1 MTQDPFSSV
10 FSTLAW
16 DGKGNL
22 AFLQDHLD
30 RMNRHAERLDIKLP
44 INLKEEI
51 ENSLGDLDK
60 CDETNAMPPGLVTV
74 RVTEEGD
81 VLVSSRTNA
90 KYRSRGSVISVAAP
104 KWSSRVR
111 GTKHG
116 AWQPYLEAKN
126 IARKS
131 GADAAILVDEG
142 AVIDADRATPV
153 ILDQDGTIW
162 IANDRQGGVDSVTLK
177 IILPELMNSGMPVNK
192 GRLHEKMIG
201 RCREMILVGTGIGV
215 MKIEEIDGQRIGN
228 DDEGKLFTIAKD
240 SLHRALLESWGE
252 EKS

>member
-1 MTQDPFSSV
+1 MSQDPFSSV

-16 DGKGNL
+16 DGKRNL
-22 AFLQDHLD
+22 AFLQEHLD
-30 RMNRHAERLDIKLP
+30 RMKRHAERLDIKLP
-44 INLKEEI
+44 INLKEEV
-51 ENSLGDLDK
+51 ENSLGDLAK

-74 RVTEEGD
+74 RVTEDGD

-104 KWSSRVR
+104 KWSSRIR

-116 AWQPYLEAKN
+116 AWEAYLEAKKL
-126 IARKS
+126 ARKS
-131 GADAAILVDEG
+131 GADAAILVEEG

-153 ILDQDGTIW
+153 ILDWDGTIW
-162 IANDRQGGVDSVTLK
+162 IADDGQGGVDSVTLK
-177 IILPELMNSGMPVNK
+177 LILPELENSGIPVNK

-215 MKIEEIDGQRIGN
+215 MKIEEIDGQKIG
-228 DDEGKLFTIAKD
+228 DVEEGKLFTIAKD
-240 SLHRALLESWGE
+240 SLQRALLESWGE
-252 EKS
+252 GKA